1 MRKLERGMGNLPFIA
16 VLVLLVVAVALF
28 FVARDEA
35 DTAQAD
41 LARVQ
46 SNLTTAGSQLTD
58 AGLAY
63 DALLEV
69 YGLSGELANELKRDD
84 NTYPEPTRIGER
96 IRAWLMQRAGEITKA
111 SEANLQTRKYTVSK
125 DTKEVKVIEG
135 ETTQVILYHT
145 TFTEQN
151 VTVQQ
156 MLAPLDAQFN
166 FAAKLME
173 DNNQQFEA
181 ASKAYDTRMGEHAS
195 KIDTMQSAYTRDIT
209 EKQSLH
215 DTVKND
221 LDQVRDQVNQ
231 LTAQND
237 SLQSSLAQV
246 RAEFEKQI
254 ATLNRNIR
262 ALEARI
268 RNEKEVKAIAL
279 KEDPKDG
286 EVLVASPSK
295 GIVYLNLGRRNRLS
309 AGTRFKVWRPGKGN
323 MREDIA
329 VVLVT
334 KVDRTSAEA
343 SIIKQLAPRVPV
355 TAGMNVSNPFYDPTK
370 TLRVYIYGDLRKYPT
385 EVARKRL
392 AQSGM
397 QISPVLDDTVNVI
410 ILGEPPVAVSSED
423 MVDMDEGEA
432 AAATRRANIE
442 RQKRLDEIKDKAESI
457 GALVVTEDVLR
468 TFVEY

>member
-1 MRKLERGMGNLPFIA
+1 MRKHERGMGNLPFIA
-16 VLVLLVVAVALF
+16 VLVLLVVAIALF

-35 DTAQAD
+35 DTAQQD
-41 LARVQ
+41 LANTRD
-46 SNLTTAGSQLTD
+46 SLKKAGDQLYD

-63 DALLEV
+63 DAALEI
-69 YGLSGELANELKRDD
+69 YGIADDSLKRNENVYPKPDD
-84 NTYPEPTRIGER
+84 IQNKL
-96 IRAWLMQRAGEITKA
+96 RAWLMKRANEINKA
-111 SEANLQTRKYTVSK
+111 SEANLQNRKYTVSG
-125 DTKEVKVIEG
+125 DTKEVKVIKG

-151 VTVQQ
+151 VTVQA

-173 DNNQQFEA
+173 ANNEQFE
-181 ASKAYDTRMGEHAS
+181 STSQAYDTRISEHES
-195 KIDTMQSAYTRDIT
+195 KIDTMQSNYNRNNS
-209 EKQSLH
+209 EKQAVSDQL
-215 DTVKND
+215 KND
-221 LDQVRDQVNQ
+221 LDQVRDQVNN

-237 SLQSSLAQV
+237 SKQSELAQV
-246 RAEFEKQI
+246 RADADKKI
-254 ATLNRNIR
+254 AALQRQIR

-268 RNEKEVKAIAL
+268 RNEKIVKAVAL

-286 EVLVASPSK
+286 EVLVANPRK

-309 AGTRFKVWRPGKGN
+309 AGTRFEVWRPGKGN
-323 MREDIA
+323 VREQIA

-343 SIIKQLAPRVPV
+343 SIIKQIDPRVPV

-370 TLRVYIYGDLRKYPT
+370 TLRVYIYGDLKEYPT

-410 ILGEPPVAVSSED
+410 ILGEPPVAVGGDE
-423 MVDMDEGEA
+423 MDMDEGDGA
-432 AAATRRANIE
+432 AARRRASIE
-442 RQKRLDEIKDKAESI
+442 REKRLTEIKDRAASI